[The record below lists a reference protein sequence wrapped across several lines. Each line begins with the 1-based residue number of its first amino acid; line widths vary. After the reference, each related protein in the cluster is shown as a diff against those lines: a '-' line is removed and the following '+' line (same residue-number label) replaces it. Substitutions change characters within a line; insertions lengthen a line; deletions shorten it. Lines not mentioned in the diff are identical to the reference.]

1 MLMSVPL
8 IVNCSRSLTVNCG
21 NISVREKTVKGT
33 LSLGKPGKRSSM
45 AVTGDETET
54 GMFAII
60 CVTVRSNCFVV
71 VLKLCIFF
79 FR

>member
-8 IVNCSRSLTVNCG
+8 IVNCSRSLTVNCC

-33 LSLGKPGKRSSM
+33 VSLEKPGSRYRM
-45 AVTGDETET
+45 AVTGDDTET

-60 CVTVRSNCFVV
+60 SVTARSNFVV
-71 VLKLCIFF
+71 VVVVFV
-79 FR
+79 